1 MKLRNCFYVLKFTEV
16 EFLVDVVEVKH
27 VLVQRAMY
35 DFQEQY
41 LDLLH
46 VSADELENS
55 EKGVEVHLDVP
66 ARRNGL
72 EGPHHATL
80 GGVQYHLLSDGVLGY
95 M

>member
-16 EFLVDVVEVKH
+16 EFLVDVVEVEH

-35 DFQEQY
+35 DLQKQY
-41 LDLLH
+41 LDLLY
-46 VSADELENS
+46 VSADELKNS
-55 EKGVEVHLDVP
+55 EEGVEVHLDAP

-72 EGPHHATL
+72 EGPHDATL
-80 GGVQYHLLSDGVLGY
+80 GGVQYHLFADGVLRY